1 VTDVASENLEAQ
13 EAWNGVLFDRFVQYR
28 DIVIGSLALFGDEA
42 MRVRGPKTGDRVL
55 DVGCGFGDTTQQLA
69 ALVGPSGS
77 ALGVDIAPRFIEQA
91 RSEAEE
97 AGVEN
102 ARFQVRDVQQTT
114 FDEEFDYVFSR
125 FGTMF
130 FDNPVPALRNIRAA
144 MPAGAPFV
152 SVVWR
157 RKIDNPWLH
166 VAEEVVK
173 PLLPDPDESETDEP
187 RCGPGPF
194 SMADADTVSEQL
206 QIAGFERATFT
217 RCDLPIKIGN
227 DLDHAVEFTTAIGPA
242 AELLRICPPDE
253 VDRLRPKIQQE
264 IREVLSDYVGADGAI
279 SAPASTWII
288 TATSAAE

>member
-1 VTDVASENLEAQ
+1 
-13 EAWNGVLFDRFVQYR
+13 
-28 DIVIGSLALFGDEA
+28 
-42 MRVRGPKTGDRVL
+42 ML

-69 ALVGPSGS
+69 ALVGPTGS

-91 RSEAEE
+91 RSEAAD

-102 ARFQVRDVQQTT
+102 TRFEVRDVQQTT

-144 MPAGAPFV
+144 MRDGALFF

-194 SMADADTVSEQL
+194 SMADADTLTGQFRS
-206 QIAGFERATFT
+206 AGFRTSRSGATT
-217 RCDLPIKIGN
+217 RC
-227 DLDHAVEFTTAIGPA
+227 
-242 AELLRICPPDE
+242 
-253 VDRLRPKIQQE
+253 
-264 IREVLSDYVGADGAI
+264 SS
-279 SAPASTWII
+279 SAQASTGRWR
-288 TATSAAE
+288 

>member
-1 VTDVASENLEAQ
+1 MTDVASENLEAQ

-28 DIVIGSLALFGDEA
+28 DIVIGGLTVFGDEA
-42 MRVRGPKTGDRVL
+42 MRVRPPKPGDRVL

-69 ALVGPSGS
+69 RLVGPSGS

-91 RSEAEE
+91 SVEAVE

-102 ARFQVRDVQQTT
+102 ARFEVRDVQQTT

-157 RKIDNPWLH
+157 RKLDNPWLH

-194 SMADADTVSEQL
+194 SMADADTLTGQFHS
-206 QIAGFERATFT
+206 AGFKTITLRRYDAML
-217 RCDLPIKIGN
+217 RLGQS
-227 DLDHAVEFTTAIGPA
+227 LDRAVEVSLAVGPA
-242 AELLRICPPDE
+242 AEALRLAGDQGAEMRPELERLLR
-253 VDRLRPKIQQE
+253 
-264 IREVLSDYVGADGAI
+264 GALARFVSEDGKVEAQ
-279 SAPASTWII
+279 ASTWLVAA
-288 TATSAAE
+288 TA